1 MASDH
6 QIAANRRNALRST
19 GPRTEAGRRAVSVN
33 ALKHGFRSPLIVL
46 PHEDRAAFDAL
57 LEAFTLEAQP
67 RSQADLAAVHKIAAC
82 EWRLRRLVEV
92 ETGMFKALAERPDS
106 GGASPCTRIARSFLT
121 GHITPFT
128 ALARYEASFD
138 RQYRSAWRELDTRAA
153 IAGDALPAQTKPIQ
167 ESDTPDTPGLAAQTK
182 PILAPAAIPAIAQ
195 SNPIYESD
203 TPAAA
208 QPCGKTKPI
217 STSAIPAT
225 AQTKPIQASDTP
237 DTPGLAAQ
245 TKPILAPAAIPVI
258 AHSKP
263 IYESDTPAAA
273 QPCGKTKPISALAI
287 PATAQTKPIQESGTP
302 TAAQLAGKTKPIQRQ
317 AAAPPIPRNAPC
329 PCGSGRKYKRCCGPT
344 APALLH
350 FPARHPKR
358 WRAAS

>member
-106 GGASPCTRIARSFLT
+106 GGASPCTRIARGFLT

-195 SNPIYESD
+195 S
-203 TPAAA
+203 
-208 QPCGKTKPI
+208 
-217 STSAIPAT
+217 
-225 AQTKPIQASDTP
+225 
-237 DTPGLAAQ
+237 
-245 TKPILAPAAIPVI
+245 
-258 AHSKP
+258 KP

-287 PATAQTKPIQESGTP
+287 PATAQTKPIQQSDTP